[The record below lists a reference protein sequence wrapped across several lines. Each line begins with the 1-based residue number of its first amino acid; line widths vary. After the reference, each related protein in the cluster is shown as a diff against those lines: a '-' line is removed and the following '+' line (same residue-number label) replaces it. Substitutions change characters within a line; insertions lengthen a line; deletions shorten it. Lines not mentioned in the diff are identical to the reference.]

1 MQSMLFISPM
11 TLGKETEVRELH
23 EAFPFEALAAGNAI
37 ETIGAYIGSGF
48 YALQVAF
55 SDGDF
60 QARFREFVS
69 APEVQHF
76 FDQLRGYV
84 TDLPAEDDQTA
95 EVPLAAPLFYR
106 ERGMAS

>member
-1 MQSMLFISPM
+1 MQSMLFISAM

-23 EAFPFEALAAGNAI
+23 NEFPLEALALGDAI

-60 QARFREFVS
+60 QERFREFVRT
-69 APEVQHF
+69 PEVQNF
-76 FDQLRGYV
+76 FDQLRVYV
-84 TDLPAEDDQTA
+84 NDLPAADDQTA
-95 EVPLAAPLFYR
+95 EVPLAAPLFYW